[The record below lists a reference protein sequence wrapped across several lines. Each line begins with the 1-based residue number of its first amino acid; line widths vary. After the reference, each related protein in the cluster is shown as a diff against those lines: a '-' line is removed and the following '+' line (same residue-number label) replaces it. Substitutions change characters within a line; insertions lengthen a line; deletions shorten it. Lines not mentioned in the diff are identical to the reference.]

1 MTSIELSCELN
12 ELYRLNEFLD
22 HILSK
27 EDFQV
32 KLIAEEVFANIV
44 NYSDTDLIIVNAS
57 YENSIL
63 TFEFID
69 DGFEFNPLL
78 KEDPKMPESIEEA
91 EIGGLGIHLTK
102 ELSDS
107 IEYERKNNK
116 NHLLITKKV
125 E

>member
-44 NYSDTDLIIVNAS
+44 NYSETDLIIVNAS

>member
-22 HILSK
+22 YILSK

>member
-1 MTSIELSCELN
+1 MTSIELSCEFN

-44 NYSDTDLIIVNAS
+44 NYSETDLIIVNAS

>member
-44 NYSDTDLIIVNAS
+44 NYSDTDLIIVNAN

>member
-44 NYSDTDLIIVNAS
+44 NYSDTDLIIVNAN

-78 KEDPKMPESIEEA
+78 KKDPKMPESIEEA